1 MKKTL
6 VFTLVLFAILVNI
19 SMTFRQGYPSSAF
32 KMKLSDYGFFA
43 GQLELQQ
50 PAPGVVPYA
59 LNAPLFSDYAH
70 KLRFVRLPDGSQVEY
85 NPDSVFQFPKGT
97 AIVKTFFYYI
107 DERDTSKGKRLMET
121 RVLLHEQKGW
131 VSLPYIWNE
140 DQSDATLEVAGGDA
154 QVTWIDAAG
163 QQRKVHY
170 QVPNMNQCK
179 TCHEK
184 NGVLT
189 PIGPSAR
196 QLNGDQLYSDGVNKH
211 VNNQLKHWSAMH
223 MLKGL
228 PENLKDVPAFVDYAD
243 ASKPLAERAT
253 AYLDINCAHCHNRA
267 GQAQT
272 SGLFLDWKT
281 TDKTAYGFYKT
292 PIAAGRGSGNF
303 RFDIDPG
310 KPEQSILHYRMASSD
325 PGIMMPELGKS
336 LVHTEGVAL
345 IKEWIASLKPTSVP

>member
-6 VFTLVLFAILVNI
+6 FFTLVLCVVLVNI
-19 SMTFRQGYPSSAF
+19 SMTFRQGLPSSAF
-32 KMKLSDYGFFA
+32 KMKLSEYGFFE
-43 GQLELQQ
+43 GQLKLQQ
-50 PAPGVVPYA
+50 PTSGVVPYV

-70 KLRFVRLPDGSQVEY
+70 KLRFVRLPDYV
-85 NPDSVFQFPKGT
+85 
-97 AIVKTFFYYI
+97 
-107 DERDTSKGKRLMET
+107 DERDTSMGRRLMET

-140 DQSDATLEVAGGDA
+140 DQSDATLEVAGDDA
-154 QVTWIDAAG
+154 QVTWIDTAG

-196 QLNGDQLYSDGVNKH
+196 QLNGDHLYSDGVNKH
-211 VNNQLKHWSAMH
+211 ANNQLKHWSAMH

-228 PENLKDVPAFVDYAD
+228 PENLNDVPAFIDYAD
-243 ASKPLAERAT
+243 ASKPLSERAIT
-253 AYLDINCAHCHNRA
+253 YLDINCAHCHNRA

-272 SGLFLDWKT
+272 SGLFLDWRT

-292 PIAAGRGSGNF
+292 PIAAGRGSGNL

-345 IKEWIASLKPTSVP
+345 IKEWIALLKPTSTP

>member
-6 VFTLVLFAILVNI
+6 FFTLVLCAVLVNI
-19 SMTFRQGYPSSAF
+19 SMTFRQGPAASAF
-32 KMKLSDYGFFA
+32 KMKLSDYAFFE
-43 GQLELQQ
+43 GQMQRQQ

-97 AIVKTFFYYI
+97 AIVKTFFYYV
-107 DERDTSKGKRLMET
+107 DERDTTKGRRLMET

-154 QVTWIDAAG
+154 QVTWIDAKG
-163 QQRKVHY
+163 QERKVHY

-196 QLNGDQLYSDGVNKH
+196 QLNGDHAYSDGVNNQVH
-211 VNNQLKHWSAMH
+211 NQLKHWSAAR

-228 PENLKDVPAFVDYAD
+228 PEDLQDVPAFVDYAD
-243 ASKPLAERAT
+243 ASKPLAQRAT
-253 AYLDINCAHCHNRA
+253 AYLDINCAHCHNKA

-303 RFDIDPG
+303 MFDIDPG

-325 PGIMMPELGKS
+325 PGIMMSELGKS
-336 LVHTEGVAL
+336 LVHAEGVAL